1 MLAADLVRRQVAVI
15 FCAGSPA
22 ALAGKAAT
30 KSIPVVFLSGFDPVK
45 SGLVESL
52 NHPGANVTGISL
64 FTGQLGAKQLG
75 LLREF
80 VPRGAVVAVLVNP
93 NSPVTETFT
102 KDVKVAA
109 VATGHRI
116 HVVNANSARDLD
128 KAFATI
134 TGLHP
139 GALLVG
145 ADPFFLSR
153 REQIVALVAR
163 NPIPAM
169 YELREYAEVG
179 GLMSYGASIADAYR
193 QAGRY
198 TGRVLKGEKPAN
210 LPVMQPT
217 KFELVLNLK
226 TATTLGLKIPPQLL
240 LQAEKI
246 IE

>member
-1 MLAADLVRRQVAVI
+1 M
-15 FCAGSPA
+15 
-22 ALAGKAAT
+22 
-30 KSIPVVFLSGFDPVK
+30 
-45 SGLVESL
+45 
-52 NHPGANVTGISL
+52 
-64 FTGQLGAKQLG
+64 
-75 LLREF
+75 
-80 VPRGAVVAVLVNP
+80 PRGAVVAVLVNP

-102 KDVKVAA
+102 KDVQVAA

-134 TGLHP
+134 TSLHP

-153 REQIVALVAR
+153 REQIVALAAR
-163 NPIPAM
+163 NPIPAI

-226 TATTLGLKIPPQLL
+226 TATTLGLKIPPPLL
-240 LQAEKI
+240 LQAEQI